1 MGVAYTELDCN
12 NMSNE
17 LISTIYDHYKDT
29 CSNIAE
35 AIKRRDR
42 LMLFVIL
49 TLGFFAFQTI
59 FPTVSNTVV
68 NDFLNFKF
76 GLTLKLNLA
85 VIGNI
90 VWFLL
95 LIFTMRYFQVA
106 VFVERQYAYIHQL
119 EEKLNKV
126 LGEELITR
134 EGKSYY
140 HRYPIF
146 SDWMWLLY
154 TLIFP
159 VLLLIIGVA
168 KITLELKDVVI
179 TGWSF
184 GLILNTIAFL
194 LLAISVT
201 LYIVV
206 IHKKSKQ

>member
-1 MGVAYTELDCN
+1 MEILP
-12 NMSNE
+12 
-17 LISTIYDHYKDT
+17 IIHDHYKDT
-29 CSNIAE
+29 CLSISE

-59 FPTVSNTVV
+59 FPTISNTVV

-85 VIGNI
+85 VVGNI

-126 LGEELITR
+126 MGEELITR

-154 TLIFP
+154 TVIFP
-159 VLLLIIGVA
+159 ILLLVIGTA
-168 KITLELKDVVI
+168 KIILELKNI
-179 TGWSF
+179 LSTGWSF
-184 GLILNTIAFL
+184 GLVLNVTAFI
-194 LLAISVT
+194 LLAVSII

-206 IHKKSKQ
+206 IHKKPKQ